1 MHSFFCGGRAEDI
14 SQMTRL
20 NTFKIFII
28 TKAAKK
34 KKKST
39 TTCSLKKD
47 KSLVK
52 YTSNQNTF

>member
-34 KKKST
+34 KEKLHNNMQ
-39 TTCSLKKD
+39 LKR
-47 KSLVK
+47 
-52 YTSNQNTF
+52 QEPG